1 MKYPDLFTELRY
13 KSHEILDLLIQN
25 KISVAEIKISE
36 LTKLLNELILISKD
50 KGTLK
55 VLNHY
60 KILMRQMKL
69 KIATLKNSIN

>member
-13 KSHEILDLLIQN
+13 KSNEILDLLIQN
-25 KISVAEIKISE
+25 KISVAEIKVSE